1 MSEPKEASKYT
12 IEKNKSLYEDPGLD
26 WEDKIDF
33 ENAQR
38 GFIARM
44 EDLVIRNEDGE
55 IVWELTPYGFLENE
69 TAPSTVNP
77 SRRQSTCR
85 TGAIRPD

>member
-1 MSEPKEASKYT
+1 MSEPKKASTFT
-12 IEKNKSLYEDPGLD
+12 IEKNKALYEDPVLD

-55 IVWELTPYGFLENE
+55 IVWELTPYGFLEDE
-69 TAPSTVNP
+69 TA
-77 SRRQSTCR
+77 
-85 TGAIRPD
+85 